1 MINKKKV
8 YLGLSIFLLTSIL
21 LFSAYTWL
29 VLTWSFSD
37 GERAGSVQK
46 FSKKGW
52 LCKTWEGE
60 MMMLPTSAIVVPEK
74 FMFSVRDEAVAKQ
87 ITANIGKRMTLTYS
101 QHVGVP
107 TTCFAETEYF
117 VEKVVVDK

>member
-8 YLGLSIFLLTSIL
+8 YLGLSVFMLACIL
-21 LFSAYTWL
+21 LFASYTWITL
-29 VLTWSFSD
+29 HWSYSD
-37 GERAGSVQK
+37 GERAGFVQK

-60 MMMLPTSAIVVPEK
+60 MMMLPPSPMVAPEK
-74 FMFSVRDEAVAKQ
+74 FLFSVRDEAIAKQ
-87 ITANIGKRMTLTYS
+87 ISDNIGKRMVLTYT

-107 TTCFAETEYF
+107 TTCFAETDYF
-117 VEKVVVDK
+117 IEKAVIEK